1 MKRLFGFLAVAG
13 LVTFAAP
20 TVPTQA
26 ASLIGPGAAA
36 QTKSVA
42 DDLAIEVRHG
52 GGGGGFRGGGGGG
65 FRGGGFHGGGFHGG
79 GFRSFHGG
87 GFGGQRFVAGP
98 RFIGPRY
105 GYAPR
110 YAYGPRF
117 VHRRHV
123 FVRRHFWRPYPYYY
137 AAPRYCYRVWTDWGP
152 RRICRYRPWW
162 A

>member
-1 MKRLFGFLAVAG
+1 MKRLFGLLALAG

-20 TVPTQA
+20 TMPTQA

-42 DDLAIEVRHG
+42 DDLAIQVRGGHG
-52 GGGGGFRGGGGGG
+52 GGFH
-65 FRGGGFHGGGFHGG
+65 GGGFHGGGFHGG
-79 GFRSFHGG
+79 GFRGFHGG
-87 GFGGQRFVAGP
+87 GFGGGRFVGGP
-98 RFIGPRY
+98 RFGGPRFAY
-105 GYAPR
+105 GPR
-110 YAYGPRF
+110 FGYGPRF
-117 VHRRHV
+117 VHRRHF
-123 FVRRHFWRPYPYYY
+123 FVRRHFWGPYPYFY